1 MENEE
6 KFNTD
11 HLKGVTTGA
20 MIKEL
25 MARGALRGYGAN
37 EYVPGIVQ
45 ERFAQGMDEL
55 RRYVQARQVDSLA
68 RSLVNENIVDFTERR
83 VADTDP
89 SAPPNDL
96 IFGVELLTLDPKADM
111 GGLG

>member
-6 KFNTD
+6 EFNTD

-25 MARGALRGYGAN
+25 MARGALRGYGSN

-45 ERFAQGMDEL
+45 ERFAQSMDDL
-55 RRYVQARQVDSLA
+55 RRYVRARQVDALA
-68 RSLVNENIVDFTERR
+68 RALVHENIVDYTERR
-83 VADTDP
+83 AAATDP

-96 IFGVELLTLDPKADM
+96 IFGVELLTLAPKADM